1 MMDISDGIGS
11 DIKHI
16 MEQSKVGAT
25 INLEQVPTDYD
36 IRYATTGGEDYEL
49 LLTIEPGS
57 FNAIAQALYD
67 ATGTTLTAIGTI
79 TDTETLTWLNNGVP
93 SDIEIRGFEHF

>member
-1 MMDISDGIGS
+1 MMDISDGIAS

-16 MEQSKVGAT
+16 MEPSNVGAT
-25 INLEQVPTDYD
+25 IELSHIPTDYD

-49 LLTIEPGS
+49 LLTVEAAK
-57 FNAIAQALYD
+57 FEAVARALME

-79 TDTETLTWLNNGVP
+79 TAEKELTWLDNGMP
-93 SDIEIRGFEHF
+93 TDMEIRGFEHF